1 MCKNN
6 KTSGWTALGGRSMV
20 WLGAK
25 ENLRAVWVEES
36 VLNTGICMTLQSNS
50 RTERGRSEAR
60 LLEERLIC
68 LAAAA
73 EIFVSLVLL
82 SVNRLFSLMQTL
94 TAVQLVL
101 CSAAFQ
107 KGKKKEKKKK
117 NHLWKASTP
126 FPSRHA
132 SPSGTVSSQPVPHTM
147 GQRCVN
153 LAAPKHTQ
161 ACCQELDYLRE
172 FSAQRQRRH
181 TSLISATFSRE
192 RVGLWPMTRDR
203 CSQLIEGDAASAGTA
218 TRPR

>member
-1 MCKNN
+1 MDECARITKRLVELPSGGAPWFGWEPRRTCEPCEWRNLSLTQEFAWLCKAIPGL
-6 KTSGWTALGGRSMV
+6 STA
-20 WLGAK
+20 A
-25 ENLRAVWVEES
+25 
-36 VLNTGICMTLQSNS
+36 
-50 RTERGRSEAR
+50 AR
-60 LLEERLIC
+60 LVSWRSGSSASQPL
-68 LAAAA
+68 A
-73 EIFVSLVLL
+73 EIFVSLVFL
-82 SVNRLFSLMQTL
+82 SVNRLLRWCKPWLQSSWCS
-94 TAVQLVL
+94 VL
-101 CSAAFQ
+101 LLFR
-107 KGKKKEKKKK
+107 KKEKK

-161 ACCQELDYLRE
+161 ARCQELDYLRE

-218 TRPR
+218 TRPG

>member
-6 KTSGWTALGGRSMV
+6 KTSGWTALGGRSTV

-50 RTERGRSEAR
+50 RSERGHSEAR

-73 EIFVSLVLL
+73 EIFVSLVYL

-94 TAVQLVL
+94 TAVQLVF
-101 CSAAFQ
+101 CSAAFR
-107 KGKKKEKKKK
+107 KKKGKK
-117 NHLWKASTP
+117 NHLWKTSTP

-147 GQRCVN
+147 SQRCVN

-161 ACCQELDYLRE
+161 ARCQELDYLRE

-218 TRPR
+218 TRPG